1 MDESLKQWAKEV
13 AEKEVRARVR
23 TLDQAKEDYRNW
35 IETGIKI
42 GGYELEVIKFWN
54 EVLRNVHNVKGI
66 EVGELKSWGME
77 DILEDNGFDFE
88 KFKLESEYSAK
99 NILLAMQAY
108 ADQEAKRFGSY
119 ISNVVVG
126 GKSVWA
132 HYEEYKKKTAQ

>member
-1 MDESLKQWAKEV
+1 MDEALKQWAKEV

-35 IETGIKI
+35 IETGIKR
-42 GGYELEVIKFWN
+42 GGYEPGVIEFWN
-54 EVLRNVHNVKGI
+54 EVLRNVYH
-66 EVGELKSWGME
+66 VGENGIGEKEVSDME
-77 DILEDNGFDFE
+77 DLLQDNGFDFE
-88 KFKLESEYSAK
+88 KFKLENEYSAK

-108 ADQEAKRFGSY
+108 ADQEALRFGYY

-132 HYEEYKKKTAQ
+132 HYRTFLEKTAQ